1 MSGRITVVGLGP
13 ANADLITSETS
24 QIIAAHNRKFVRTL
38 QHPSASAVVDAVNF
52 DFVYDNS
59 DSYEQVYEQICA
71 SLIQAAEH
79 EDIVYAV
86 PGSPLI
92 LERSV
97 ELLRHSYNNVKIL
110 PAVSFLDLAWA
121 RLGVDPVRSGVCL
134 VDGLDFACNAAGC
147 SGPLLVAHCHS
158 QWVLSEMKL
167 SVEKAPN
174 SAILMQ
180 RLGLENEL
188 IQEVA
193 WADIDR
199 VSQADHLTS
208 VFIPEMDEPVA
219 ASVTRFDELV
229 RHLRERCPWDR
240 EQTHASLRRHLLE
253 ETYETLEVL
262 DGYAEP
268 SYTEPSYVESV
279 EQTLP
284 GEGEQLL
291 GEQPPLAEQP
301 LDQKSRAEQLQQHEQ
316 LALDEQLQEELGDL
330 LYQIWFHARLA
341 AERGAFTIVD
351 VVNGVHQKLVARHP
365 HVFGDSD
372 SDTDASTVALKATV
386 LSNWEIIKK
395 REKGRESVMDGISET
410 LPALLRAEKV
420 LKRAETVGILP
431 NKTYAKLVSE
441 LQEQLTSLAGWIEN
455 PVNPVDESV
464 LVSSV
469 GVPNP
474 LGENVPTVDESTLG
488 EAVLLLI
495 EISHKVD
502 VSLED
507 ALRAA
512 TAKTE
517 QAFRDIEKSRLI

>member
-1 MSGRITVVGLGP
+1 MVGLGP

-24 QIIAAHNRKFVRTL
+24 QIVAAHSRKFVRTL
-38 QHPSASAVVDAVNF
+38 QHPSASAVVDAASF

-71 SLIQAAEH
+71 SLIKAAEL
-79 EDIVYAV
+79 DDLVYAV
-86 PGSPLI
+86 PGSPFI

-97 ELLRHSYNNVKIL
+97 ELLRHCYDNVKVL
-110 PAVSFLDLAWA
+110 PAMSFLDLAWA
-121 RLGVDPVRSGVCL
+121 RLGVDPVRSGVRL

-158 QWVLSEMKL
+158 QWVLSEIKL
-167 SVEKAPN
+167 SVEKAPK

-188 IQEVA
+188 VQEVA

-262 DGYAEP
+262 DSYAELHAEP
-268 SYTEPSYVESV
+268 SCAEPV
-279 EQTLP
+279 EQTLLS
-284 GEGEQLL
+284 EE
-291 GEQPPLAEQP
+291 P
-301 LDQKSRAEQLQQHEQ
+301 LDQQ
-316 LALDEQLQEELGDL
+316 LALDEQQPLEQSPLDEELQEELGDL

-365 HVFGDSD
+365 HVFGEL
-372 SDTDASTVALKATV
+372 DTYADASTAALKSTV
-386 LSNWEIIKK
+386 LTNWEIIKK

-420 LKRAETVGILP
+420 LKRAETAGILP
-431 NKTYAKLVSE
+431 SKTYTQLVSE
-441 LQEQLTSLAGWIEN
+441 LQQKLTGLTGWTNLTGWTE
-455 PVNPVDESV
+455 NPVDESV
-464 LVSSV
+464 FK
-469 GVPNP
+469 
-474 LGENVPTVDESTLG
+474 VDESTLG

-507 ALRAA
+507 ALRAS
-512 TAKTE
+512 TTKTE
-517 QAFRDIEKSRLI
+517 QAFRDIEKRGLI